1 VSDPQVFSVADLQ
14 AHYAGCWVALLGDD
28 VVDARQ
34 TPYELVLSLRERRIE
49 GTTILRVPAEDEL
62 ETVGIG

>member
-1 VSDPQVFSVADLQ
+1 MNNPQRFSVADLQ
-14 AHYAGCWVALLGDD
+14 AKYAGCWVALLDND
-28 VVDARQ
+28 VVDARP

-49 GTTILRVPAEDEL
+49 GTTILRVPADDEL